1 MSDQGPTPPR
11 PEHPEHPEHPED
23 EMIVRIAT
31 ERLTVS
37 VGRPAEIVEATVR
50 DELQQRRTT
59 ARIQAFVPIFAE
71 RAARRRL
78 KRDRGDQPA

>member
-11 PEHPEHPEHPED
+11 PEHPEHPED
-23 EMIVRIAT
+23 EMIVRMAT

-50 DELQQRRTT
+50 DELQQRRTGPGS
-59 ARIQAFVPIFAE
+59 RCSCRSSPS
-71 RAARRRL
+71 
-78 KRDRGDQPA
+78 GPPADG

>member
-11 PEHPEHPEHPED
+11 PEHAEHPED

-50 DELQQRRTT
+50 DELQQRRTG
-59 ARIQAFVPIFAE
+59 ARIQVFVPIFAE